1 MLTFICLFFPAVLF
15 VWVFEG
21 LSRKEVSR
29 RKWVYLYSTGV
40 IAVNLMCWLTRRFV
54 FQTAHVT
61 FANVQTGI
69 TFAEASEY
77 MILALPFALVLGA
90 LAALLSKRVH
100 IQIED
105 SGDEKE

>member
-1 MLTFICLFFPAVLF
+1 M
-15 VWVFEG
+15 
-21 LSRKEVSR
+21 
-29 RKWVYLYSTGV
+29 YLYSTGV
-40 IAVNLMCWLTRRFV
+40 IAVNLTCWLTRRFV

-61 FANVQTGI
+61 FANAQTGI

-105 SGDEKE
+105 SGNEKE